1 MSNNITK
8 EIADLIGMS
17 PEEIYEEEMFVSEE
31 FESEDE
37 YEYESLS
44 DLNDFYF

>member
-17 PEEIYEEEMFVSEE
+17 PEEIYEEEMFFSEE
-31 FESEDE
+31 FESSED
-37 YEYESLS
+37 EYESLS